1 MRDAPFEKDCHACE
15 QAEKN
20 PLSGAYSSNC
30 SCCKAR
36 ALANGR
42 ELFDGMQKGT
52 KTPEYQQALARVF
65 GEGNEEAGHTRVKQW
80 VRRIKD
86 HQKGT
91 V

>member
-1 MRDAPFEKDCHACE
+1 MTHCDACAKASINPTSGRYQHDCD
-15 QAEKN
+15 
-20 PLSGAYSSNC
+20 G
-30 SCCKAR
+30 CKAR